1 MMYDFTLSTGGF
13 ASTTVMIRPHSQ
25 SARER
30 LGFCEATVSAQYR
43 KSDGFELVDTLIAEG
58 WKVHTDD

>member
-1 MMYDFTLSTGGF
+1 MVYDFTLSTGGF

-30 LGFCEATVSAQYR
+30 LGFCEATVCAQYR
-43 KSDGFELVDTLIAEG
+43 KSIGFALADELISEG
-58 WKVHTDD
+58 WKVFTDE